1 MHHDGFYNLHYLL
14 WDLQMDLL
22 SYVPDSRSMER
33 HEKDHRLYHPYR
45 NLYFSY
51 HQYAIVRYA
60 VLKYKNEVRGH
71 NTFYRYW
78 HLQLHFHLYY
88 DLLLK
93 THTATL

>member
-1 MHHDGFYNLHYLL
+1 MHHDGFYNLHCLL
-14 WDLQMDLL
+14 WDLQMGLL

-33 HEKDHRLYHPYR
+33 REKDHRLKSQ
-45 NLYFSY
+45 YFSY

-60 VLKYKNEVRGH
+60 VLKYKNEARDH
-71 NTFYRYW
+71 NTFYMYW
-78 HLQLHFHLYY
+78 RLQLHFHLYY